1 MEGLRKTLDNLMGKD
16 RNLPIKEQILKKK
29 HFDDPDVCKF
39 FLIGFCPHELFTY
52 VKSSNIGECHYR
64 HDQQF
69 KISFESDPNKENY
82 QIKYEE
88 DLISFLESITSELDI
103 KIKRCLERI
112 EMPPPEQ
119 VLNKDA
125 QIELENLDKE
135 ITEKISEAEHLGE
148 MGLIEQSEKLMK
160 EIEQIKIQRNLL
172 TNTKEHVAIYKD
184 RQMKVCEICG
194 ALQSAIDNEKRIQ
207 THKEGKIH
215 SAYLK
220 IRQYL
225 DLLRKKKM
233 ERRIKE
239 SEIKQKDKLMKELK
253 VKEKEKNFDR
263 DYKDYKRKYDDYN
276 YDRDKRKKY
285 SRSRSRDKS
294 YKSYSRSDKERDRKK
309 YDERFYNNS
318 GGSYYKDYKEYRD
331 NKDNRDNRGYR
342 DMEDDFREYKERRR
356 DRDERNY
363 YRDYKERDYKDRDY
377 KNSDYK
383 EREYRERDY
392 KDKDRDRDK
401 KDNYYKNI
409 NEDKYNDRER
419 YNKDRNDIRERKERD
434 DYIDRES
441 DKKDRREY
449 DKEYN
454 RGRDRDIYR
463 NTRIKREDSFNRYEK
478 QKRY

>member
-16 RNLPIKEQILKKK
+16 RNLPLREQILKKK

-69 KISFESDPNKENY
+69 KINFELDPNKEKY

-119 VLNKDA
+119 VLNKDT

-225 DLLRKKKM
+225 DLLRKKRM
-233 ERRIKE
+233 ERQIKE

-253 VKEKEKNFDR
+253 VKEKEKEKNFDKEYKE
-263 DYKDYKRKYDDYN
+263 YKDYKRKYDDYN
-276 YDRDKRKKY
+276 YYDKYERDKRKKY
-285 SRSRSRDKS
+285 SRSRSKDRS
-294 YKSYSRSDKERDRKK
+294 YKSYSRSDKEKERKK
-309 YDERFYNNS
+309 YDERYYNNN
-318 GGSYYKDYKEYRD
+318 GGSYYKEYKEY
-331 NKDNRDNRGYR
+331 K
-342 DMEDDFREYKERRR
+342 EYNGDYNNR
-356 DRDERNY
+356 DRDREERNY
-363 YRDYKERDYKDRDY
+363 Y

-383 EREYRERDY
+383 DRSRDN
-392 KDKDRDRDK
+392 

-409 NEDKYNDRER
+409 NERKYNEAKR
-419 YNKDRNDIRERKERD
+419 YSKDRSDIKERKERR
-434 DYIDRES
+434 DYE
-441 DKKDRREY
+441 REY
-449 DKEYN
+449 DRDKE
-454 RGRDRDIYR
+454 RDRDAYR
-463 NTRIKREDSFNRYEK
+463 NSRIRREDSYSKYENK
-478 QKRY
+478 KRY

>member
-16 RNLPIKEQILKKK
+16 RNLPLREQILKKK

-69 KISFESDPNKENY
+69 KINFELDPNKEKY

-225 DLLRKKKM
+225 DLLRKKRM
-233 ERRIKE
+233 ERQIKE

-253 VKEKEKNFDR
+253 VKEKEKEKNFDKEYKE
-263 DYKDYKRKYDDYN
+263 YKDYKRKYDDYN
-276 YDRDKRKKY
+276 YYDKYERDKRKKY
-285 SRSRSRDKS
+285 SRSRSKDRS
-294 YKSYSRSDKERDRKK
+294 YKSYSRSDKEKERKK
-309 YDERFYNNS
+309 YDERYYNNN
-318 GGSYYKDYKEYRD
+318 GGSYYKEYKEYKEYNGD
-331 NKDNRDNRGYR
+331 YNNRDS
-342 DMEDDFREYKERRR
+342 DREER
-356 DRDERNY
+356 
-363 YRDYKERDYKDRDY
+363 
-377 KNSDYK
+377 
-383 EREYRERDY
+383 
-392 KDKDRDRDK
+392 
-401 KDNYYKNI
+401 NYYKNI
-409 NEDKYNDRER
+409 NERKYNETKR
-419 YNKDRNDIRERKERD
+419 YSKDRSDIKERKERR
-434 DYIDRES
+434 DYE
-441 DKKDRREY
+441 REY
-449 DKEYN
+449 DRDKE
-454 RGRDRDIYR
+454 RDRDTYR
-463 NTRIKREDSFNRYEK
+463 NSRIRREDSYSKYENK
-478 QKRY
+478 KRY

>member
-1 MEGLRKTLDNLMGKD
+1 MEGLRKALDNLMGKD
-16 RNLPIKEQILKKK
+16 RNLPLREQILKKK

-69 KISFESDPNKENY
+69 KINFESDPNRENY

-119 VLNKDA
+119 VLNKDT

-225 DLLRKKKM
+225 DLLRKKRM
-233 ERRIKE
+233 ERQIKE

-253 VKEKEKNFDR
+253 VKEKEKEKNFDKEYKE
-263 DYKDYKRKYDDYN
+263 YKDYKRKYDDYN
-276 YDRDKRKKY
+276 YYDKYERDKRKKY
-285 SRSRSRDKS
+285 SRSRSKDRS
-294 YKSYSRSDKERDRKK
+294 YKSYSRSDKEKERKK
-309 YDERFYNNS
+309 YDERYYNNN
-318 GGSYYKDYKEYRD
+318 GGSYYKEYKEY
-331 NKDNRDNRGYR
+331 K
-342 DMEDDFREYKERRR
+342 EYNGDYNNR
-356 DRDERNY
+356 DRDREERNY
-363 YRDYKERDYKDRDY
+363 Y

-383 EREYRERDY
+383 DRSRDN
-392 KDKDRDRDK
+392 

-409 NEDKYNDRER
+409 NERKYNETKR
-419 YNKDRNDIRERKERD
+419 YSKDRSDIKERKERR
-434 DYIDRES
+434 DYE
-441 DKKDRREY
+441 REY
-449 DKEYN
+449 DRDKE
-454 RGRDRDIYR
+454 RDRDTYR
-463 NTRIKREDSFNRYEK
+463 NSRIRREDSYSKYENK
-478 QKRY
+478 KRY

>member
-16 RNLPIKEQILKKK
+16 RNLPLREQILKKK

-69 KISFESDPNKENY
+69 KINFELDPNKEKY

-119 VLNKDA
+119 VLNKDT

-225 DLLRKKKM
+225 DLLRKKRM
-233 ERRIKE
+233 ERQIKE

-253 VKEKEKNFDR
+253 VKEKEKEKNFDKEYKE
-263 DYKDYKRKYDDYN
+263 YKDYKRKYDDYN
-276 YDRDKRKKY
+276 YYDKYERDKRKKY
-285 SRSRSRDKS
+285 SRSRSKDRS
-294 YKSYSRSDKERDRKK
+294 YKSYSRSDKEKERKK
-309 YDERFYNNS
+309 YDERYYNNN
-318 GGSYYKDYKEYRD
+318 GGSYYKEYKEY
-331 NKDNRDNRGYR
+331 K
-342 DMEDDFREYKERRR
+342 EYNGDYNNR
-356 DRDERNY
+356 DRDREERNY
-363 YRDYKERDYKDRDY
+363 Y

-383 EREYRERDY
+383 DRNRDN
-392 KDKDRDRDK
+392 

-409 NEDKYNDRER
+409 NERKYNDRER
-419 YNKDRNDIRERKERD
+419 YSKDRSDIKERKERR
-434 DYIDRES
+434 DYE
-441 DKKDRREY
+441 REY
-449 DKEYN
+449 DRDKE
-454 RGRDRDIYR
+454 RDRDTYR
-463 NTRIKREDSFNRYEK
+463 NSRIRREDSYSKYENK
-478 QKRY
+478 KRY

>member
-16 RNLPIKEQILKKK
+16 RNLPLREQILKKK

-69 KISFESDPNKENY
+69 KINFELDPNKEKY

-225 DLLRKKKM
+225 DLLRKKRM
-233 ERRIKE
+233 ERQIKE

-253 VKEKEKNFDR
+253 VKEKEKEKNFDKEYKE
-263 DYKDYKRKYDDYN
+263 YKDYKRKYDDYN
-276 YDRDKRKKY
+276 YYDKYERDKRKKY
-285 SRSRSRDKS
+285 SRSRSKDRS
-294 YKSYSRSDKERDRKK
+294 YKSYSRSDKEKERKK
-309 YDERFYNNS
+309 YDERYYNNN
-318 GGSYYKDYKEYRD
+318 GGSYYKEYKEY
-331 NKDNRDNRGYR
+331 K
-342 DMEDDFREYKERRR
+342 EYNGDYNNR
-356 DRDERNY
+356 DRDREERNY
-363 YRDYKERDYKDRDY
+363 Y

-383 EREYRERDY
+383 DRSRDN
-392 KDKDRDRDK
+392 

-409 NEDKYNDRER
+409 NERKFNETKR
-419 YNKDRNDIRERKERD
+419 YSKDRSDIKERKERR
-434 DYIDRES
+434 DYE
-441 DKKDRREY
+441 REY
-449 DKEYN
+449 DRDKE
-454 RGRDRDIYR
+454 RDRDTYR
-463 NTRIKREDSFNRYEK
+463 NSRIRREDSYSKYENK
-478 QKRY
+478 KRY

>member
-16 RNLPIKEQILKKK
+16 RNLPLREQILKKK

-69 KISFESDPNKENY
+69 KINFELDPNKEKY

-119 VLNKDA
+119 VLNKDT
-125 QIELENLDKE
+125 QIELENIDKE

-225 DLLRKKKM
+225 DLLRKKRM
-233 ERRIKE
+233 ERQIKE

-253 VKEKEKNFDR
+253 VKEKEKEKNFDKEYKE
-263 DYKDYKRKYDDYN
+263 YKDYKRKYDDYN
-276 YDRDKRKKY
+276 YYDKYERDKRKKY
-285 SRSRSRDKS
+285 SRSRSKDRS
-294 YKSYSRSDKERDRKK
+294 YKSYSRSDKEKERKK
-309 YDERFYNNS
+309 YDERYYNNN
-318 GGSYYKDYKEYRD
+318 GGSYYKEYKEYNGD
-331 NKDNRDNRGYR
+331 YNN
-342 DMEDDFREYKERRR
+342 R
-356 DRDERNY
+356 DRDREERNY
-363 YRDYKERDYKDRDY
+363 Y

-383 EREYRERDY
+383 DRSRDN
-392 KDKDRDRDK
+392 

-409 NEDKYNDRER
+409 NERKYNDRER
-419 YNKDRNDIRERKERD
+419 YSKDRSDIKERKERR
-434 DYIDRES
+434 DYE
-441 DKKDRREY
+441 REY
-449 DKEYN
+449 DRDKE
-454 RGRDRDIYR
+454 RDRDTYR
-463 NTRIKREDSFNRYEK
+463 NSRIRREDSYSKYENK
-478 QKRY
+478 KRY

>member
-16 RNLPIKEQILKKK
+16 RNLPLREQILKKK

-69 KISFESDPNKENY
+69 KINFELDPNKEKY

-119 VLNKDA
+119 VLNKDT

-225 DLLRKKKM
+225 DLLRKKRM
-233 ERRIKE
+233 ERQIKE

-253 VKEKEKNFDR
+253 VKEKEKEKNFDKEYKEYKE
-263 DYKDYKRKYDDYN
+263 YKDYKRKYDDYN
-276 YDRDKRKKY
+276 YYDKYERDKRKKY
-285 SRSRSRDKS
+285 SRSRSKDRS
-294 YKSYSRSDKERDRKK
+294 YKSHSRSDKEKERKK
-309 YDERFYNNS
+309 YDEKYYNNN
-318 GGSYYKDYKEYRD
+318 GGSYYKEYKEY
-331 NKDNRDNRGYR
+331 K
-342 DMEDDFREYKERRR
+342 EYNGDYNNR
-356 DRDERNY
+356 DRDREERNY
-363 YRDYKERDYKDRDY
+363 Y

-383 EREYRERDY
+383 DRSRDN
-392 KDKDRDRDK
+392 

-409 NEDKYNDRER
+409 NERKYNETKR
-419 YNKDRNDIRERKERD
+419 YSKDRSDIKERKERR
-434 DYIDRES
+434 DYE
-441 DKKDRREY
+441 REY
-449 DKEYN
+449 DRDKE
-454 RGRDRDIYR
+454 RDRDTYR
-463 NTRIKREDSFNRYEK
+463 NSRIRREDSYSKYENK
-478 QKRY
+478 KRY

>member
-294 YKSYSRSDKERDRKK
+294 YKRM
-309 YDERFYNNS
+309 
-318 GGSYYKDYKEYRD
+318 KDFIIIQEEVIIRII
-331 NKDNRDNRGYR
+331 
-342 DMEDDFREYKERRR
+342 
-356 DRDERNY
+356 
-363 YRDYKERDYKDRDY
+363 
-377 KNSDYK
+377 
-383 EREYRERDY
+383 
-392 KDKDRDRDK
+392 
-401 KDNYYKNI
+401 KNI
-409 NEDKYNDRER
+409 EIIKIIEITEDIEIWKMIFVNIKKEEEIEM
-419 YNKDRNDIRERKERD
+419 KEIIIEIIKKEIIKIEIIKIVIIRKES
-434 DYIDRES
+434 IEKEIIKIKIEIEI
-441 DKKDRREY
+441 KKT
-449 DKEYN
+449 
-454 RGRDRDIYR
+454 II
-463 NTRIKREDSFNRYEK
+463 IKI
-478 QKRY
+478 

>member
-16 RNLPIKEQILKKK
+16 RNLPLREQILKKK

-69 KISFESDPNKENY
+69 KINFELDPNKEKY

-119 VLNKDA
+119 VLNKDT

-225 DLLRKKKM
+225 DLLRKKRM
-233 ERRIKE
+233 ERQIKE

-253 VKEKEKNFDR
+253 VKEKEKEKNFDKEYKE
-263 DYKDYKRKYDDYN
+263 YKDYKRKYDDYN
-276 YDRDKRKKY
+276 YYDKYERDKRKKY
-285 SRSRSRDKS
+285 SRSRSKDRS
-294 YKSYSRSDKERDRKK
+294 YKSYRSDKEKERKK
-309 YDERFYNNS
+309 YDERYYNNN
-318 GGSYYKDYKEYRD
+318 GGSYYKEYKEY
-331 NKDNRDNRGYR
+331 K
-342 DMEDDFREYKERRR
+342 EYNGDYNNR
-356 DRDERNY
+356 DRDREERNY
-363 YRDYKERDYKDRDY
+363 Y

-383 EREYRERDY
+383 DRSRDN
-392 KDKDRDRDK
+392 

-409 NEDKYNDRER
+409 NERKYNETKR
-419 YNKDRNDIRERKERD
+419 YSKDRSDIKERKERR
-434 DYIDRES
+434 DYE
-441 DKKDRREY
+441 REY
-449 DKEYN
+449 DRDKE
-454 RGRDRDIYR
+454 RDRDTYR
-463 NTRIKREDSFNRYEK
+463 NSRIRREDSYSKYENK
-478 QKRY
+478 KRY

>member
-16 RNLPIKEQILKKK
+16 RNLPLREQILKKK

-69 KISFESDPNKENY
+69 KINFELDPNKEKY

-225 DLLRKKKM
+225 DLLRKKRM
-233 ERRIKE
+233 ERQIKE

-253 VKEKEKNFDR
+253 VKEKEKEKNFDKEYKE
-263 DYKDYKRKYDDYN
+263 YKDYKRKYDDYN
-276 YDRDKRKKY
+276 YYDKYERDKRKKY
-285 SRSRSRDKS
+285 SRSRSKDRS
-294 YKSYSRSDKERDRKK
+294 YKSYSRSDKEKERKK
-309 YDERFYNNS
+309 YDERYYNNN
-318 GGSYYKDYKEYRD
+318 GGSYYKEYKEY
-331 NKDNRDNRGYR
+331 KEYNRDYN
-342 DMEDDFREYKERRR
+342 DR
-356 DRDERNY
+356 DRDREERNY
-363 YRDYKERDYKDRDY
+363 Y

-383 EREYRERDY
+383 DRSRDN
-392 KDKDRDRDK
+392 

-409 NEDKYNDRER
+409 NERKYNETKR
-419 YNKDRNDIRERKERD
+419 YSKDRSDIKERKERR
-434 DYIDRES
+434 DYE
-441 DKKDRREY
+441 REY
-449 DKEYN
+449 DRDKE
-454 RGRDRDIYR
+454 RDRDTYR
-463 NTRIKREDSFNRYEK
+463 NSRIRREDSYSKYENK
-478 QKRY
+478 KRY

>member
-16 RNLPIKEQILKKK
+16 RNLPLREQILKKK

-69 KISFESDPNKENY
+69 KINFELDPNKEKY

-119 VLNKDA
+119 VLNKDT

-225 DLLRKKKM
+225 DLLRKKRM
-233 ERRIKE
+233 ERQIKE

-253 VKEKEKNFDR
+253 VKEKEKEKNFDKEYKE
-263 DYKDYKRKYDDYN
+263 YKDYKRKYDDYN
-276 YDRDKRKKY
+276 YYDKYERDKRKKY
-285 SRSRSRDKS
+285 SRSRSKDRS
-294 YKSYSRSDKERDRKK
+294 YKSYSRSDKEKERKK
-309 YDERFYNNS
+309 YDERYYNNN
-318 GGSYYKDYKEYRD
+318 GGSYYKEYKEY
-331 NKDNRDNRGYR
+331 K
-342 DMEDDFREYKERRR
+342 EYNGDYNNR
-356 DRDERNY
+356 DRDREERNY
-363 YRDYKERDYKDRDY
+363 Y

-383 EREYRERDY
+383 DRSRDN
-392 KDKDRDRDK
+392 

-409 NEDKYNDRER
+409 NERKYNETER
-419 YNKDRNDIRERKERD
+419 YSKDRSDIKERKERR
-434 DYIDRES
+434 DYE
-441 DKKDRREY
+441 REY
-449 DKEYN
+449 DRDKE
-454 RGRDRDIYR
+454 RDRDTYR
-463 NTRIKREDSFNRYEK
+463 NSRIRREDSYSKYENK
-478 QKRY
+478 KRY

>member
-16 RNLPIKEQILKKK
+16 RNLPLREQILKKK

-69 KISFESDPNKENY
+69 KINFELDPNKEKY

-119 VLNKDA
+119 VLNKDT

-225 DLLRKKKM
+225 DLLRKKRM
-233 ERRIKE
+233 ERQIKE

-253 VKEKEKNFDR
+253 VKEKEKEKNFDKEYKE
-263 DYKDYKRKYDDYN
+263 YKDYKRKYDDYN
-276 YDRDKRKKY
+276 YYDKYERDKRKKY
-285 SRSRSRDKS
+285 SRSRSKDRS
-294 YKSYSRSDKERDRKK
+294 YKSYSRSDKEKKRKK
-309 YDERFYNNS
+309 YDERYYNNN
-318 GGSYYKDYKEYRD
+318 GGSYYKEYKEY
-331 NKDNRDNRGYR
+331 K
-342 DMEDDFREYKERRR
+342 EYNGDYNNR
-356 DRDERNY
+356 DRDREERNY
-363 YRDYKERDYKDRDY
+363 Y

-383 EREYRERDY
+383 DRSRDN
-392 KDKDRDRDK
+392 

-409 NEDKYNDRER
+409 NERKYNETKR
-419 YNKDRNDIRERKERD
+419 YNKDRSDIKERKERR
-434 DYIDRES
+434 DYE
-441 DKKDRREY
+441 REY
-449 DKEYN
+449 DRDKE
-454 RGRDRDIYR
+454 RDRDTYR
-463 NTRIKREDSFNRYEK
+463 NSRIRREDSYSKYENK
-478 QKRY
+478 KRY

>member
-16 RNLPIKEQILKKK
+16 RNLPLREQILKKK

-69 KISFESDPNKENY
+69 KINFESDPNRENY

-119 VLNKDA
+119 VLNKDT

-225 DLLRKKKM
+225 DLLRKKRM
-233 ERRIKE
+233 ERQIKE

-253 VKEKEKNFDR
+253 VKEKEKEKNFDKEYKE
-263 DYKDYKRKYDDYN
+263 YKDYKRKYDDYN
-276 YDRDKRKKY
+276 YYDKYERDKRKKY
-285 SRSRSRDKS
+285 SRSRSKDRS
-294 YKSYSRSDKERDRKK
+294 YKSYSRSDKEKERKK
-309 YDERFYNNS
+309 YDERYYNNN
-318 GGSYYKDYKEYRD
+318 GGSYYKEYKEY
-331 NKDNRDNRGYR
+331 K
-342 DMEDDFREYKERRR
+342 EYNGDYNNR
-356 DRDERNY
+356 DRDREERNY
-363 YRDYKERDYKDRDY
+363 YKNSDYKGRDY

-383 EREYRERDY
+383 DRREN
-392 KDKDRDRDK
+392 

-409 NEDKYNDRER
+409 NESKYNDRER
-419 YNKDRNDIRERKERD
+419 YSKDRSDIKERKERR
-434 DYIDRES
+434 DYERDY
-441 DKKDRREY
+441 DREY
-449 DKEYN
+449 DRE
-454 RGRDRDIYR
+454 RDRDRDIYR
-463 NTRIKREDSFNRYEK
+463 NSRIRREDSYNKYESK
-478 QKRY
+478 KRY